1 MLEHIRDKVLGLKEE
16 ERRKFY
22 SACFSFPSSQALGF
36 SELMEVIQKI
46 PSRDEVRIFLSLENE
61 DPFIIVKNST
71 EAEYR
76 AFIEET
82 LEDEMIFTK
91 IENTGRWALFNLP
104 IPKVCGGYCRFIYGR
119 RAENI
124 LYVSGWGREKYSV

>member
-36 SELMEVIQKI
+36 SELMEIIQKI

-61 DPFIIVKNST
+61 DPFIIAKNST

-91 IENTGRWALFNLP
+91 HWQMGTFQFTDTKSLWR
-104 IPKVCGGYCRFIYGR
+104 
-119 RAENI
+119 I
-124 LYVSGWGREKYSV
+124 LSVYLWKMC